1 MAASKSLFV
10 LIGLLGIILL
20 LSFEVVS
27 ARELAQ
33 QTEKA
38 NKEIYEE
45 KNTYGGQG
53 WLPGSGSGYGYGYQ
67 PGGGYFGGYQPG
79 FGLGGPYFGGIPQ
92 GGYYGGHP

>member
-1 MAASKSLFV
+1 MATSKSLFV

-20 LSFEVVS
+20 LSFQVVS

-45 KNTYGGQG
+45 KNIYGGQG

-79 FGLGGPYFGGIPQ
+79 FGLGPYFGGIPQ